1 LLEQQLDQITDLDLM
16 IGIPQQRGADWVAA
30 LRNLGSTDVV
40 TTVRAT
46 TASGEQLSVDV
57 TVPAKNFG
65 EALFKTSAKPVRLE
79 IDPEK
84 LYPQLDYANDSA
96 PRVRDVQE
104 APADATRQFRA
115 PGEMQPRG

>member
-1 LLEQQLDQITDLDLM
+1 AE
-16 IGIPQQRGADWVAA
+16 WVAA

-40 TTVRAT
+40 TTVRAI

-65 EALFKTSAKPVRLE
+65 EAVFKTSARPLRLE
-79 IDPEK
+79 IDPDK

-96 PRVRDVQE
+96 PHVRDLQE
-104 APADATRQFRA
+104 ALADATRQFGA
-115 PGEMQPRG
+115 QDNLKAE